1 MAKIIKRTK
10 KDGTCSYCI
19 RVSNGYD
26 RQGRQVLV
34 NRTFTPPPGLTGK
47 KLEKELQRQA
57 DAFEQE
63 VHSGISLDASMK
75 LDDLIERWFTEYA
88 DRQLKPKT
96 ATEYRKLVP
105 RVSAALGHMKVNQIR
120 PAHLMAFYANLSEGG
135 VRQDSTYTAT
145 AVLLKLLPK
154 GQRTRIRGAAGVGE
168 ETMRG
173 LCSGKPVSRK
183 TAEKVADAAGLPLSK
198 AFTEKVRAGGKLGGN
213 TQLHYHRFLSSVSEK
228 AVKWQLI
235 DENPCRR
242 TEAPK
247 AAEIEVE
254 ALQEEDVAK
263 LLEALQDAPAQYS
276 VITQLALLTG
286 ARRGEICALRW
297 SDIDLD
303 AGVISINRTVQNIA
317 GRGTVF
323 TAPKTKRSRRC
334 IKIGPECVQLLREY
348 RQHQKAERFKAGSE
362 WVRWVEIENG
372 KTVDNDLLFTRWNG
386 QPFDPNAVTSWFPGF
401 LAAHDLPAVHFHSLR
416 HTNASLLIAAH
427 VPVTTVSGRL
437 GHAKTSTTTDI
448 YAGFIRSSDAVAADA
463 LTDVFSCIKEKDP
476 RITKDGSQGC
486 FCRPREPSTFLPSS
500 RCPFYGIMC
509 PLESALLNRKEVKRP
524 CTNKHKNDDKST

>member
-1 MAKIIKRTK
+1 MAKIVKRMK

-26 RQGRQVLV
+26 RQGRQVMV

-63 VHSGISLDASMK
+63 VHSGISLEASMK

-120 PAHLMAFYANLSEGG
+120 PAHLMAFYSNLSEDG

-145 AVLLKLLPK
+145 AALLKLLPK
-154 GQRTRIRGAAGVGE
+154 GQRARIREAAGVGE

-213 TQLHYHRFLSSVSEK
+213 TQLHYHRFLSSVFEK

-348 RQHQKAERFKAGSE
+348 RQHQKAERFKVGSE
-362 WVRWVEIENG
+362 WVRRVEIENG

-401 LAAHDLPAVHFHSLR
+401 LASHDLPAVHFHSLR

-448 YAGFIRSSDAVAADA
+448 YAGFIRSSDAAAADA
-463 LTDVFSCIKEKDP
+463 LTDVFGRIKEK
-476 RITKDGSQGC
+476 TH
-486 FCRPREPSTFLPSS
+486 
-500 RCPFYGIMC
+500 
-509 PLESALLNRKEVKRP
+509 A
-524 CTNKHKNDDKST
+524 

>member
-1 MAKIIKRTK
+1 M
-10 KDGTCSYCI
+10 
-19 RVSNGYD
+19 
-26 RQGRQVLV
+26 
-34 NRTFTPPPGLTGK
+34 P
-47 KLEKELQRQA
+47 
-57 DAFEQE
+57 
-63 VHSGISLDASMK
+63 
-75 LDDLIERWFTEYA
+75 ER
-88 DRQLKPKT
+88 
-96 ATEYRKLVP
+96 
-105 RVSAALGHMKVNQIR
+105 
-120 PAHLMAFYANLSEGG
+120 
-135 VRQDSTYTAT
+135 
-145 AVLLKLLPK
+145 
-154 GQRTRIRGAAGVGE
+154 
-168 ETMRG
+168 
-173 LCSGKPVSRK
+173 
-183 TAEKVADAAGLPLSK
+183 AAGLPLSK
-198 AFTEKVRAGGKLGGN
+198 AFAEKVRAGGKLGGN
-213 TQLHYHRFLSSVSEK
+213 TQLHYHRFLSSVFEK

-297 SDIDLD
+297 SDIAFDD
-303 AGVISINRTVQNIA
+303 ATGTGVISINRTVQNIA

-348 RQHQKAERFKAGSE
+348 RQHQKAERFKVGSE
-362 WVRWVEIENG
+362 WVRRVEIENG

-448 YAGFIRSSDAVAADA
+448 YAGFIRSSDAAAADA
-463 LTDVFSCIKEKDP
+463 LTDVFSRIKEK
-476 RITKDGSQGC
+476 SH
-486 FCRPREPSTFLPSS
+486 
-500 RCPFYGIMC
+500 
-509 PLESALLNRKEVKRP
+509 A
-524 CTNKHKNDDKST
+524 

>member
-1 MAKIIKRTK
+1 MAKIVKRMK

-145 AVLLKLLPK
+145 AALLKLLPK
-154 GQRTRIRGAAGVGE
+154 GQRARIRETAGVGE

-183 TAEKVADAAGLPLSK
+183 TAEKVADTAGLPLSK

-213 TQLHYHRFLSSVSEK
+213 TQLHYHRFLSSVFEK

-286 ARRGEICALRW
+286 ARRVHPL
-297 SDIDLD
+297 
-303 AGVISINRTVQNIA
+303 Q
-317 GRGTVF
+317 
-323 TAPKTKRSRRC
+323 RC
-334 IKIGPECVQLLREY
+334 G
-348 RQHQKAERFKAGSE
+348 G
-362 WVRWVEIENG
+362 
-372 KTVDNDLLFTRWNG
+372 
-386 QPFDPNAVTSWFPGF
+386 
-401 LAAHDLPAVHFHSLR
+401 
-416 HTNASLLIAAH
+416 
-427 VPVTTVSGRL
+427 SGR
-437 GHAKTSTTTDI
+437 TDGRFQP
-448 YAGFIRSSDAVAADA
+448 YQGKV
-463 LTDVFSCIKEKDP
+463 P
-476 RITKDGSQGC
+476 RITKDGSQGR
-486 FCRPREPSTFLPSS
+486 FCRPREPSAFCFFHGV
-500 RCPFYGIMC
+500 RFMG
-509 PLESALLNRKEVKRP
+509 
-524 CTNKHKNDDKST
+524 

>member
-1 MAKIIKRTK
+1 MAKIVKRMK

-26 RQGRQVLV
+26 RQGRQVMV

-145 AVLLKLLPK
+145 AALLKLLPK
-154 GQRTRIRGAAGVGE
+154 GQRARIRETAGVGE

-173 LCSGKPVSRK
+173 LCSGKPVSHK
-183 TAEKVADAAGLPLSK
+183 TAEKVADAAGLPLS
-198 AFTEKVRAGGKLGGN
+198 
-213 TQLHYHRFLSSVSEK
+213 
-228 AVKWQLI
+228 
-235 DENPCRR
+235 
-242 TEAPK
+242 K

-263 LLEALQDAPAQYS
+263 LLKALQDAPAKYS

-303 AGVISINRTVQNIA
+303 ASVISINRTVQNIA

-323 TAPKTKRSRRC
+323 TAPKIKRSRRC

-348 RQHQKAERFKAGSE
+348 RQHQKAERFKVGSE
-362 WVRWVEIENG
+362 WMRRVEIENG

-386 QPFDPNAVTSWFPGF
+386 QPLDPNAVTSWFPGF

-448 YAGFIRSSDAVAADA
+448 YAGFIRSSDAAAADA
-463 LTDVFSCIKEKDP
+463 LTDVFSRIKEK
-476 RITKDGSQGC
+476 SH
-486 FCRPREPSTFLPSS
+486 
-500 RCPFYGIMC
+500 
-509 PLESALLNRKEVKRP
+509 A
-524 CTNKHKNDDKST
+524 

>member
-1 MAKIIKRTK
+1 MAKIIKRMK
-10 KDGTCSYCI
+10 KDGSCSYCI

-26 RQGRQVLV
+26 RQGRQVMV
-34 NRTFTPPPGLTGK
+34 NRTFTPPPGMTGK

-75 LDDLIERWFTEYA
+75 LDELIERWFTEYA
-88 DRQLKPKT
+88 DKQLKPKT
-96 ATEYRKLVP
+96 AAEYRKLVP

-120 PAHLMAFYANLSEGG
+120 PAHLMAFYANLSEDG
-135 VRQDSTYTAT
+135 VRQDSTYMA
-145 AVLLKLLPK
+145 AAALLKLLPK
-154 GQRTRIRGAAGVGE
+154 GKRAKIREA
-168 ETMRG
+168 
-173 LCSGKPVSRK
+173 
-183 TAEKVADAAGLPLSK
+183 AEKVAEAAGMPLSK
-198 AFTEKVRAGGKLGGN
+198 AFTENVREGGKLGGN
-213 TQLHYHRFLSSVSEK
+213 TQLHYHRFLSSVFAK
-228 AVKWQLI
+228 AVKWQLV

-254 ALQEEDVAK
+254 ALQEEDVAR
-263 LLEALQDAPAQYS
+263 LMEALQDAPTQYS

-297 SDIDLD
+297 SDIDLS

-334 IKIGPECVQLLREY
+334 IKIGPDCVALLQEY
-348 RQHQKAERFKAGSE
+348 LQHQKAERFKVGSE
-362 WVRWVEIENG
+362 WVQRVEIENG
-372 KTVDNDLLFTRWNG
+372 RTVDNDLLFTRWNG
-386 QPFDPNAVTSWFPGF
+386 QPFDPNVVTSWFPGF

-448 YAGFIRSSDAVAADA
+448 YAGFIRSSDAAAADA
-463 LTDVFSCIKEKDP
+463 LTDVFSHIKEK
-476 RITKDGSQGC
+476 SH
-486 FCRPREPSTFLPSS
+486 
-500 RCPFYGIMC
+500 
-509 PLESALLNRKEVKRP
+509 A
-524 CTNKHKNDDKST
+524 

>member
-1 MAKIIKRTK
+1 
-10 KDGTCSYCI
+10 
-19 RVSNGYD
+19 
-26 RQGRQVLV
+26 
-34 NRTFTPPPGLTGK
+34 
-47 KLEKELQRQA
+47 
-57 DAFEQE
+57 
-63 VHSGISLDASMK
+63 
-75 LDDLIERWFTEYA
+75 
-88 DRQLKPKT
+88 
-96 ATEYRKLVP
+96 
-105 RVSAALGHMKVNQIR
+105 
-120 PAHLMAFYANLSEGG
+120 
-135 VRQDSTYTAT
+135 
-145 AVLLKLLPK
+145 
-154 GQRTRIRGAAGVGE
+154 
-168 ETMRG
+168 MRG

-198 AFTEKVRAGGKLGGN
+198 AFTENVRAGGKLGGN
-213 TQLHYHRFLSSVSEK
+213 TQLHYHRFLSSVFEK

-348 RQHQKAERFKAGSE
+348 RQYQKAERFKVGSE
-362 WVRWVEIENG
+362 C
-372 KTVDNDLLFTRWNG
+372 G
-386 QPFDPNAVTSWFPGF
+386 Q
-401 LAAHDLPAVHFHSLR
+401 
-416 HTNASLLIAAH
+416 
-427 VPVTTVSGRL
+427 
-437 GHAKTSTTTDI
+437 
-448 YAGFIRSSDAVAADA
+448 
-463 LTDVFSCIKEKDP
+463 
-476 RITKDGSQGC
+476 
-486 FCRPREPSTFLPSS
+486 
-500 RCPFYGIMC
+500 
-509 PLESALLNRKEVKRP
+509 
-524 CTNKHKNDDKST
+524 